1 MADDF
6 LNDLI
11 ADTAPADEAP
21 VVQETEAVQ
30 EPTPETVQE
39 PAAAPI
45 QPEVVERKDP
55 WQVPGSAMLAERE
68 KAQAAERRAAELEAQ
83 LTQYTSKPQEIPD
96 PLDDPAGYQRH
107 FDAQLDQRLQAQRA
121 DMSYQFAVREHGKDK
136 VEEARAWA
144 IEKAKNDPIFNQQ
157 VGAVFQSEALPVDW
171 VVQQHQRDALLN
183 QIGDPSK
190 LDDWFQQEATKRGY
204 ALQSAPPAAA
214 PVAVAPVTAQRQP
227 APPRS
232 IAADATPVNAKD
244 PSEPASFS
252 AIFQR

>member
-11 ADTAPADEAP
+11 ADAAQADEAP
-21 VVQETEAVQ
+21 VVQETEVAQ
-30 EPTPETVQE
+30 EPAPETVQE
-39 PAAAPI
+39 PVAAPS
-45 QPEVVERKDP
+45 QPEVVEPQQDRSGY
-55 WQVPGSAMLAERE
+55 VPIDAMLTERE
-68 KAQAAERRAAELEAQ
+68 KRQALERRIAEYEAQ
-83 LTQYTSKPQEIPD
+83 QAKPQDIPD
-96 PLDDPAGYQRH
+96 PFDDPAGYRRH

-144 IEKAKNDPIFNQQ
+144 IEKAKTDPIFSQQ

-190 LDDWFQQEATKRGY
+190 LDDWFQQEAAKRGY